1 MGTVH
6 RFPLEEVDYF
16 RSTDYGSN
24 ATILILPIVKIERY
38 EPLLCEETFAA
49 MRTSFAELHTAL
61 AGAPP
66 DAV

>member
-16 RSTDYGSN
+16 RSTDFGRN
-24 ATILILPIVKIERY
+24 AVILVLPVVKVERY

-49 MRTSFAELHTAL
+49 MRKSFDELHESL
-61 AGAPP
+61 KNP
-66 DAV
+66 